1 MFLSHASKK
10 NINAKVYAVSSLEH
24 LFYNDYYQHI
34 LISFL
39 LGPLMH
45 DTQYSDNEYVPI
57 VCKSF
62 SKEKKKLIK
71 LCNTNSLILK
81 NFKIQRIRKH
91 KHN

>member
-1 MFLSHASKK
+1 
-10 NINAKVYAVSSLEH
+10 
-24 LFYNDYYQHI
+24 
-34 LISFL
+34 
-39 LGPLMH
+39 MH

-81 NFKIQRIRKH
+81 NRELENINTINDMYRYMKNKAACIQIK
-91 KHN
+91 

>member
-1 MFLSHASKK
+1 MQFLLG
-10 NINAKVYAVSSLEH
+10 NIYSIMI
-24 LFYNDYYQHI
+24 I
-34 LISFL
+34 LSTYLSFL

>member
-1 MFLSHASKK
+1 
-10 NINAKVYAVSSLEH
+10 
-24 LFYNDYYQHI
+24 
-34 LISFL
+34 
-39 LGPLMH
+39 MH

-81 NFKIQRIRKH
+81 NFNRELENINTINYMYRYMKNKAACIQIK
-91 KHN
+91 